1 MIPIKLQTGFDSH
14 AETDPVTA
22 NTTKIITNWKL
33 EVIPQRF
40 FNFSIYLKNDN
51 TKIVTLSYWDKTKEL
66 LVEGVLKKNHIV
78 VN

>member
-1 MIPIKLQTGFDSH
+1 MIPIKLQTGFDSQ

-40 FNFSIYLKNDN
+40 FNFSIYLKNVN
-51 TKIVTLSYWDKTKEL
+51 AKIVTLSYWDKAKEI
-66 LVEGVLKKNHIV
+66 LVEGILKKNHIV